1 MGVTGLWKL
10 IEQSGKPVPLD
21 TLENKVLAVDISIW
35 LHQVVKGFQD
45 SKGSALPN
53 AHVLGLFHRLCKLMY
68 YRIKPIFVFDGGAP
82 LLKKQTI
89 AKRQQSKNNYQ
100 NEADRIQQLLLETL
114 AKEKV
119 VQQAL
124 GSATNILI
132 SPSKKA
138 ITNGGPSTSKQPDR
152 EEEPDAMFKLP
163 PLKAPEEP
171 IDLDRSDS
179 SMDEKASRHYYHLNL
194 NAIDVTSVYFKNL
207 PADVRHEILN
217 DIKET
222 RKQSS
227 WGRLHEL
234 PVQSDS
240 FSSFQMK
247 RLLKRRQVQVEL
259 EEAEKEMGGKCLSLT
274 ELESLLNEE
283 GVETSSNRAAQ
294 KIASDENTRFLLVR
308 DVQKAI
314 EKAKAREEAE
324 KLAPAPPKVP
334 KISKDEVYSQ
344 LQEEADDKEMDEDL
358 QLAIKMS
365 LMQDETPHAVIE
377 LDEDELRMSRTQ
389 KRVLGNAAQSLAR
402 GFMLEYGGLTTEE
415 FNELLH
421 QTQDVDSG
429 DINESMSQM
438 FVPCE
443 EPSTVERERAT
454 LTEIREEQEM
464 ILESIK
470 ESEKKTEAKPP
481 SEGAADSDAETESDS
496 DFVDVPEDNLNDSV
510 TGISLPLN
518 STNHF
523 KPHYNPIVDF
533 TIDDLKQL
541 SQAGPSKKK
550 EVVQVVI
557 KPEEIGVCDQ
567 DDIFADIFTV
577 KKEAPETPVKEKG
590 EKEANRPDGP
600 NPPMISIPEKQV
612 NEIMQEHHE
621 NNSSDSDKQP
631 SVDGAVAAKAFTGLK
646 IKKVETINAQLK
658 EELENLKK
666 APPVIDLGNIGLGQ
680 PVLPVL
686 DPVLPGTDLK
696 SISETLK
703 QQLEELKASA
713 NAIKL
718 DEINLDAV
726 VANSEEVCSEDEEN
740 DSEATIIYDA
750 DLDAEKTPTKQ
761 IESQNYKK
769 GEAKSPSTATE
780 DDVLKSKSP
789 ITTIGDEE
797 SLTKSPSTSKE
808 AKGTDTASPV
818 IEIID
823 SPAKAG
829 TLEHLIIA
837 RTPGKDSHKSTEPEE
852 SIPRVPKPF
861 FVNKTPPSAKKANTE
876 EDAEPTKQTTPSKPV
891 AKELFPAEPVPST
904 SKQAPPPPPAPEPQP
919 VRAEDLIT
927 EMADTLKEAHTPL
940 ELKRMALNL
949 AETERELER
958 ERNKQSRIGLS
969 ITEQMRRDCMELLQI
984 FGVPFIVAPMEAEA
998 QCAFLNQLDMTDGTI
1013 TDDSDIWL
1021 FGGKKVYKNFF
1032 NQQKLVLEFTIE
1044 GIEQM
1049 FQMDRKK
1056 LIQLALLVG
1065 SDYTTGIHGIGAV
1078 TALEI
1083 LASFPPT
1090 PEQPGETSEMMSMLS
1105 GLRKFRD
1112 WWYHGRNGATGT
1124 RISLKSKLKNIEIGE
1139 GFPSTGVVEAYL
1151 QPTVDCSEEEFT
1163 WGYPDADRLRDYARQ
1178 KFGWSQT
1185 KTNDIL
1191 LPVLKRLDER
1201 KSQSS
1206 IKNYFK
1212 VQSAVGHNRLKV
1224 SKRVQHAVD
1233 TMAGKIVPEE
1243 EAKPKKRSPAKAK
1256 QPGGRKRKQPA
1267 ATKNAIETV
1276 DLEVIEEE
1284 EDEKKKEESPKAT
1297 VTEEDDDFVEPA
1309 KTTQKASRGR
1319 GAAGRKKA
1327 NDAAATGTAAKP
1339 KRGRKAAPKSDTTN
1353 DTQQPEGGEPSTVQ
1367 RPTHSLANIGGII
1380 ANINQ
1385 QSADSMGVEE
1395 SVEGRRKRIGN
1406 KMPDFNPA
1414 IPQRVKDEQ
1423 IMAERKRQAA
1433 ELFKKLKANGKK

>member
-138 ITNGGPSTSKQPDR
+138 ITNGGPSTSKQADR

-377 LDEDELRMSRTQ
+377 LDEDELRLSRTQ

-443 EPSTVERERAT
+443 KPSTVERARAT

-470 ESEKKTEAKPP
+470 ESDKKTEAKPS

-510 TGISLPLN
+510 TGISLSLN

-533 TIDDLKQL
+533 TLDDLKQL

-577 KKEAPETPVKEKG
+577 KKEAPETPVKEQG
-590 EKEANRPDGP
+590 EKEVNRPDGP
-600 NPPMISIPEKQV
+600 NPPMISIPKKQM
-612 NEIMQEHHE
+612 NEIMQEQHE

-631 SVDGAVAAKAFTGLK
+631 CVDGAVAPKAFTGLK

-666 APPVIDLGNIGLGQ
+666 APPVIDLGNILGQ
-680 PVLPVL
+680 PVLPVP
-686 DPVLPGTDLK
+686 DPVLPSTDLK

-713 NAIKL
+713 NALKL

-726 VANSEEVCSEDEEN
+726 VANSEEPTDRNDDEEN
-740 DSEATIIYDA
+740 DT
-750 DLDAEKTPTKQ
+750 
-761 IESQNYKK
+761 
-769 GEAKSPSTATE
+769 
-780 DDVLKSKSP
+780 
-789 ITTIGDEE
+789 
-797 SLTKSPSTSKE
+797 
-808 AKGTDTASPV
+808 
-818 IEIID
+818 
-823 SPAKAG
+823 
-829 TLEHLIIA
+829 

-861 FVNKTPPSAKKANTE
+861 FVNKTPPSAKKANA

-904 SKQAPPPPPAPEPQP
+904 SKQAAPEPQP

-1112 WWYHGRNGATGT
+1112 WWHHGRNGATGT

-1233 TMAGKIVPEE
+1233 TMAGKIDPEE
-1243 EAKPKKRSPAKAK
+1243 ETKPKKRSPAKAK

-1267 ATKNAIETV
+1267 AAKNAIETV
-1276 DLEVIEEE
+1276 DLDVIEEE
-1284 EDEKKKEESPKAT
+1284 EDEKKKEESPKGA
-1297 VTEEDDDFVEPA
+1297 VAEEGDDFVEPA
-1309 KTTQKASRGR
+1309 KITPKAGRGR

-1327 NDAAATGTAAKP
+1327 NDAAVTGTAAKP
-1339 KRGRKAAPKSDTTN
+1339 KRGRKAAPKSDTN

-1433 ELFKKLKANGKK
+1433 ELFKKLKANGRTDPCECERFV

>member
-21 TLENKVLAVDISIW
+21 TLENKVLAVGNYGRVFVCGVETKALTVSFWADISIW

-402 GFMLEYGGLTTEE
+402 GFMHEYGGLTTEE

-464 ILESIK
+464 ILESFK

-496 DFVDVPEDNLNDSV
+496 DFVDVPEDNLNDS
-510 TGISLPLN
+510 
-518 STNHF
+518 
-523 KPHYNPIVDF
+523 
-533 TIDDLKQL
+533 
-541 SQAGPSKKK
+541 
-550 EVVQVVI
+550 
-557 KPEEIGVCDQ
+557 PEEIGVCDQ

-590 EKEANRPDGP
+590 EKEANCSDGP
-600 NPPMISIPEKQV
+600 NPPMISIPKKQM
-612 NEIMQEHHE
+612 NEIMQEQHE

-631 SVDGAVAAKAFTGLK
+631 CVDGAVAPKAFTGLK

-666 APPVIDLGNIGLGQ
+666 APPVIDLGNILGQ
-680 PVLPVL
+680 P
-686 DPVLPGTDLK
+686 
-696 SISETLK
+696 
-703 QQLEELKASA
+703 
-713 NAIKL
+713 
-718 DEINLDAV
+718 
-726 VANSEEVCSEDEEN
+726 DEEN

-761 IESQNYKK
+761 IVSQNYKK
-769 GEAKSPSTATE
+769 GEAISPSTATE

-904 SKQAPPPPPAPEPQP
+904 SKQAPPPPAPPEPQP
-919 VRAEDLIT
+919 VRADDLIT

-1112 WWYHGRNGATGT
+1112 WWHHGRNGATGT

-1233 TMAGKIVPEE
+1233 TMAGKIDPEE

-1256 QPGGRKRKQPA
+1256 QPG
-1267 ATKNAIETV
+1267 
-1276 DLEVIEEE
+1276 
-1284 EDEKKKEESPKAT
+1284 
-1297 VTEEDDDFVEPA
+1297 
-1309 KTTQKASRGR
+1309 
-1319 GAAGRKKA
+1319 A
-1327 NDAAATGTAAKP
+1327 NDAAATATAAKP
-1339 KRGRKAAPKSDTTN
+1339 KRGRKAAPKPDTN
-1353 DTQQPEGGEPSTVQ
+1353 DTQQPEGGEPST
-1367 RPTHSLANIGGII
+1367 
-1380 ANINQ
+1380 
-1385 QSADSMGVEE
+1385 
-1395 SVEGRRKRIGN
+1395 RIGN
-1406 KMPDFNPA
+1406 KMPNFNPA

-1433 ELFKKLKANGKK
+1433 ELFKKLKANGNK

>member
-45 SKGSALPN
+45 SKGGALPN

-68 YRIKPIFVFDGGAP
+68 YRIKPIFVFDGGVP
-82 LLKKQTI
+82 ILKKQTI
-89 AKRQQSKNNYQ
+89 AKRHESKNNYQ

-138 ITNGGPSTSKQPDR
+138 ITNGGPSTSKQADR

-234 PVQSDS
+234 PVESDS

-259 EEAEKEMGGKCLSLT
+259 EEAEKEMGGKCLSLS

-314 EKAKAREEAE
+314 EKAKVREEAE
-324 KLAPAPPKVP
+324 KLAPKAPKVP
-334 KISKDEVYSQ
+334 KLSKDEVYSQ
-344 LQEEADDKEMDEDL
+344 MQAEEDDKEMDEEL

-377 LDEDELRMSRTQ
+377 LDDEELRMSRTQ

-402 GFMLEYGGLTTEE
+402 GFMLEYGGMTTEE

-421 QTQDVDSG
+421 QTQDVDHG
-429 DINESMSQM
+429 DVNDSMSQM
-438 FVPCE
+438 FVHNGKSIVEHASATIE
-443 EPSTVERERAT
+443 EVT
-454 LTEIREEQEM
+454 EEQE
-464 ILESIK
+464 LLK
-470 ESEKKTEAKPP
+470 ASEGNVVAEKAP
-481 SEGAADSDAETESDS
+481 SEAADSEEETESDS
-496 DFVDVPEDNLNDSV
+496 DFVDVPEDNLNDSQ

-523 KPHYNPIVDF
+523 KPHYNQIVDF

-541 SQAGPSKKK
+541 SQAGSSKKK
-550 EVVQVVI
+550 DIVQVVI
-557 KPEEIGVCDQ
+557 KPEEIGVCDK
-567 DDIFADIFTV
+567 DDIFADIFSG
-577 KKEAPETPVKEKG
+577 KKEEDEERSKAKGEEETNLTLSQHPTNPPVKQMVLTE
-590 EKEANRPDGP
+590 
-600 NPPMISIPEKQV
+600 
-612 NEIMQEHHE
+612 QE
-621 NNSSDSDKQP
+621 NSSDSDKASNTEGVVVQ
-631 SVDGAVAAKAFTGLK
+631 KAFTGLK

-666 APPVIDLGNIGLGQ
+666 ALPVIDLGDIIGQTVLPIPN
-680 PVLPVL
+680 PVLPS
-686 DPVLPGTDLK
+686 TDLK

-703 QQLEELKASA
+703 QQLEDLKASA
-713 NAIKL
+713 NSFKL
-718 DEINLDAV
+718 DEIKLDTV
-726 VANSEEVCSEDEEN
+726 VTNVEEPKTCNDNEDA
-740 DSEATIIYDA
+740 DSDATIIYDV
-750 DLDAEKTPTKQ
+750 DLDVEKTPIKQ
-761 IESQNYKK
+761 IVSDNDKK
-769 GEAKSPSTATE
+769 DDFKSPLTTNQE
-780 DDVLKSKSP
+780 EVSKSIAP
-789 ITTIGDEE
+789 VTTIEDEACI
-797 SLTKSPSTSKE
+797 TKSPPTTNEEGDTK
-808 AKGTDTASPV
+808 TASAV

-837 RTPGKDSHKSTEPEE
+837 RTPGKDSQNPTEPEE
-852 SIPRVPKPF
+852 SIPHVPKPF
-861 FVNKTPPSAKKANTE
+861 FVNKTPPSAKKATV
-876 EDAEPTKQTTPSKPV
+876 EDVSAKQTTPGKIV
-891 AKELFPAEPVPST
+891 AKELFPSDPVPST
-904 SKQAPPPPPAPEPQP
+904 SKQAPAPVQEP
-919 VRAEDLIT
+919 VNAESIIT
-927 EMADTLKEAHTPL
+927 EMAGQLKEAHTPL
-940 ELKRMALNL
+940 ELKRMALDL
-949 AETERELER
+949 AQTERELER

-969 ITEQMRRDCMELLQI
+969 ITERMRQDCMELLQM

-998 QCAFLNQLDMTDGTI
+998 QCAFLNQIEMTDGTI

-1090 PEQPGETSEMMSMLS
+1090 PEQAGETSEMMSMLS

-1112 WWYHGRNGATGT
+1112 WWHHGRNGVAGT
-1124 RISLKSKLKNIEIGE
+1124 RISLKSKLKNIDIGE
-1139 GFPSTGVVEAYL
+1139 GFPSTCVVEAYL
-1151 QPTVDCSEEEFT
+1151 QPTVDYSEEEFS
-1163 WGYPDADRLRDYARQ
+1163 WGYPDADRLRDYARE
-1178 KFGWSQT
+1178 KFGWNQT

-1233 TMAGKIVPEE
+1233 TMAGKIDPNE
-1243 EAKPKKRSPAKAK
+1243 EAKPKKRSPTKAK
-1256 QPGGRKRKQPA
+1256 QAGGRKRKQPA
-1267 ATKNAIETV
+1267 PKDTIETV
-1276 DLEVIEEE
+1276 DLETIEE
-1284 EDEKKKEESPKAT
+1284 EDEKEANPSYSTTKGGAA
-1297 VTEEDDDFVEPA
+1297 EEDDAFVEPGN
-1309 KTTQKASRGR
+1309 TTTKKVGR
-1319 GAAGRKKA
+1319 GRKKA
-1327 NDAAATGTAAKP
+1327 NDIGDTAGTVAKP
-1339 KRGRKAAPKSDTTN
+1339 KRGRKAAAKSTAVDPIVA
-1353 DTQQPEGGEPSTVQ
+1353 DGKQLSEEEPSTAQ
-1367 RPTHSLANIGGII
+1367 RPAHSLANIGGII

-1385 QSADSMGVEE
+1385 QSADSMGVDD
-1395 SVEGRRKRIGN
+1395 SVEARRKRIGN
-1406 KMPDFNPA
+1406 KRPDFDPV

-1423 IMAERKRQAA
+1423 EMAERKRRAA
-1433 ELFKKLKANGKK
+1433 ELFKKLKACGKQ